1 MAPDVPSD
9 PGPHAGASA
18 EGAGSELARAGGRGI
33 RRRFRP
39 LEEVA
44 HLPHVMVDGAPLP
57 ASAVTL
63 SHWPQSTTPPELAR
77 DLSVQI
83 AFAYLRLERAPSSC
97 PPGLRTL
104 LAAGSGVA
112 AVTNDHYDED
122 GLMSVLA
129 LVDPELAFEHEE
141 LMVAVAACGDF
152 GVLPRGPE
160 LAARAA
166 SAAFAIGPLADSLAG
181 AGAGAGERYLAVLP
195 SAHELIANPGR
206 FEGLVAEEVAKLSS
220 SQARL
225 AGGEIE
231 LDEDHGLDLAV
242 VQVPGTGSGGGGELH
257 PVALRSATG
266 CSRLLV
272 ISGSRVSLEL
282 RYESWVRYVSR
293 RVPLRPDL
301 APLAAELSSLEPG
314 GVRWTAEGVGAIVCR
329 LEPEGGSTD
338 LAPSEVVARVRQ
350 YLARAPG
357 AWDPFRPGGP
367 HVPAR
372 RQRRGRWP
380 RTAG

>member
-1 MAPDVPSD
+1 MASDVPSD
-9 PGPHAGASA
+9 PGFHAEASA
-18 EGAGSELARAGGRGI
+18 EGSGSELAAGGLGI

-39 LEEVA
+39 VEEVV

-83 AFAYLRLERAPSSC
+83 AFAYLGLERAPSSC
-97 PPGLRTL
+97 PPRLRTL
-104 LAAGSGVA
+104 LAAGSGA
-112 AVTNDHYDED
+112 EAVTNDHYDED
-122 GLMSVLA
+122 GLMSVLT
-129 LVDPELAFEHEE
+129 LVDPELALEHEE

-152 GVLPRGPE
+152 GVLPRDPE

-166 SAAFAIGPLADSLAG
+166 TAAFAIGPLADSLVG
-181 AGAGAGERYLAVLP
+181 AVAGAGERYLAVLP
-195 SAHELIANPGR
+195 SARELLANPGR
-206 FEGLVAEEVAKLSS
+206 FEALVADELASLSI
-220 SQARL
+220 SQATL
-225 AGGEIE
+225 SGGKVE
-231 LDEDHGLDLAV
+231 LDEDHALDLAV
-242 VQVPGTGSGGGGELH
+242 IEVPGAGSGGGQELH

-272 ISGSRVSLEL
+272 ISGSRVWLEL

-314 GVRWTAEGVGAIVCR
+314 GVRWMAEGVGAIVCR
-329 LEPEGGSTD
+329 LEPEDGSTD
-338 LAPSEVVARVRQ
+338 LAPSEVVARVRAH
-350 YLARAPG
+350 LARAPG

-367 HVPAR
+367 HLPAR
-372 RQRRGRWP
+372 RQRTGRWP
-380 RTAG
+380 RAAR